1 MGRIKSQMETD
12 EAPGAPEWMVTFSDC
27 MTLLLTFFVLLLS
40 FSSFDNRV
48 FRSLKVVYANAHNS
62 ITPTPRRSERDA
74 LLYLP
79 PVKHVAELDKGSEK
93 TTLTQQLEEGLMKET
108 ELMDARRGMIF
119 QVPSKQAF
127 WGKGIALSPEGRQI
141 MDILASFLN
150 NVPNRVVISENGPT
164 NSQDSVDLGLAR
176 AWTIMEYLTT
186 KKDFDKA
193 RLSISA
199 TNTLTQGNLEKS
211 DWEAGSPEP
220 ERMVEIVLLERSIY
234 N

>member
-1 MGRIKSQMETD
+1 MGRANKQAESD

-48 FRSLKVVYANAHNS
+48 FKSLKVVYARAHNS

-79 PVKHVAELDKGSEK
+79 PVKHVAEPDKGSEK
-93 TTLTQQLEEGLMKET
+93 PTLAQQLKEGLMKET
-108 ELMDARRGMIF
+108 ELMDARRGMTF
-119 QVPSKQAF
+119 QIPSKQVF
-127 WGKGIALSPEGRQI
+127 WGKGILLSPEGHQI
-141 MDILASFLN
+141 MDILASFLDS
-150 NVPNRVVISENGPT
+150 VPNRVVISENGST
-164 NSQDSVDLGLAR
+164 DSQSSMDLGLAR
-176 AWTIMEYLTT
+176 AWAIMEYLTA
-186 KKDFDKA
+186 KKDFKRE

-199 TNTLTQGNLEKS
+199 TNTSTQGIPRKS
-211 DWEAGSPEP
+211 ELEAGHLEP
-220 ERMVEIVLLERSIY
+220 ERTVEIVLLERSIY